1 MIKFIW
7 KQIKRFFWDE
17 KSAPAS
23 IRAIGTFIA
32 TTGGFVIASASDAT
46 GEVNFDV
53 IGAWGPRQWALRIGV
68 GLAIGFFLRMKS
80 GEKNEN
86 AEEVI
91 AKLKEAGYHF
101 EKPTFT
107 PPTPPTNPAP

>member
-91 AKLKEAGYHF
+91 AKLKEAGY
-101 EKPTFT
+101 EITRRS
-107 PPTPPTNPAP
+107 PPSAPVSPDPAP